1 MDQAKEP
8 MTEAQIQAVVMRAL
22 GGRTDVRVFRNQV
35 GFGFVGE
42 PPNHRPVT
50 MGLHPG
56 SGDLIG
62 WKSVTVTPDM
72 VGTKLAVFLSVEVK
86 RPGKGLRPNQ
96 ETWMR
101 VVREHGGIAVRADG
115 VDNLDLR

>member
-1 MDQAKEP
+1 
-8 MTEAQIQAVVMRAL
+8 MTESQIQALVMREL
-22 GGRTDVRVFRNQV
+22 GGRPDVRVFRNQV

-62 WKSVTVTPDM
+62 WKTVTVTPDM

-86 RPGKGLRPNQ
+86 RPGQKLRPNQ
-96 ETWMR
+96 EVWMD
-101 VVREHGGIAVRADG
+101 VVRKFGGIAVLANG
-115 VDNLDLR
+115 LDIPDLK